1 MQIPLLT
8 TRFNNDTWQENCAYK
23 ERNQIN
29 GCIYGSA
36 TKIKE
41 TIPLNN
47 LVYIIEMNNSLNKIE
62 GIGLIRNI
70 AHFDKYYKIYSA
82 GTYNRYIYKSNYRI
96 DRANLDKELVKILD
110 NICFKGKTHLKRG
123 IGFTSIMKRSINTNF
138 DMDMDIDAII
148 KQSFLKK
155 YGKDVIIDEA
165 EAEAGAEQSHKYD
178 DKTEKIT
185 KKRKLIVVE

>member
-8 TRFNNDTWQENCAYK
+8 TRFNNATWQENCAYK

-62 GIGLIRNI
+62 GIGLVRNI

-123 IGFTSIMKRSINTNF
+123 IGFTSIMKRSINTNLIMN
-138 DMDMDIDAII
+138 MDMDIDAII
-148 KQSFLKK
+148 KESFLKK
-155 YGKDVIIDEA
+155 YGKDVIMDES
-165 EAEAGAEQSHKYD
+165 EGKPESETK
-178 DKTEKIT
+178 KIN